1 MKQPWEV
8 AAAAVAYPVV
18 TVVDSLADRPHLS
31 HWVGEPEAPTSVTV
45 RYERD
50 GLQVTSY
57 SQRLWG
63 SDKIWDDLWGVVE
76 STFGS
81 WWSATELQLNFDE
94 LTVDETMKTPT
105 ESGHAVFT
113 TYKPLSSK
121 QEDEMR
127 LKRERAAS
135 DADHREVEIEV
146 NGSPVPAKLV
156 SERRFWAAGF
166 ETSFNGAPVVGL
178 LNAEGTPPES
188 LRLRLVANLLTY
200 LRA

>member
-1 MKQPWEV
+1 M
-8 AAAAVAYPVV
+8 
-18 TVVDSLADRPHLS
+18 TL
-31 HWVGEPEAPTSVTV
+31 
-45 RYERD
+45 RYEKD

-81 WWSATELQLNFDE
+81 WWSATEL
-94 LTVDETMKTPT
+94 
-105 ESGHAVFT
+105 FT

-121 QEDEMR
+121 QEDERR
-127 LKRERAAS
+127 LKRERAAA
-135 DADHREVEIEV
+135 DADRREVEIEV
-146 NGSPVPAKLV
+146 NGSPVPAELV